1 MCKYYYLVTVRAVWF
16 ALGGRCSQARFGVFP
31 AGFEYA
37 ALSRSQVI
45 TIQVQGVS
53 EPPFSASPDAAPSTR
68 IVLTD

>member
-1 MCKYYYLVTVRAVWF
+1 MCKYYYLVTVRV
-16 ALGGRCSQARFGVFP
+16 LSVRLRCSQARFGVFP